1 MDDPGTPNQ
10 GRPDYTESS
19 LGTNSF
25 AQTGT
30 AMGWNGYQSSWTL
43 NLPFAFPFSDGT
55 YTQVDVSSSGYLQ
68 FGGGTNYN
76 DFGNSDANLANY
88 RRIAPL
94 WSAIRTDLAG
104 DDIFVDTSIS
114 GQVTIRWQGSEVQD
128 NSPVNVAVTL
138 YSNGNIRFDYG
149 AGNVNLSPTVG
160 LSMGVNGVLRLS
172 QYDGLENLS
181 NVNSVE
187 FTLGAQLRRHRGVR
201 VPGQQQRHHAGDGHR
216 DDPGQHQRRG
226 ECRRSL
232 GDDPGIFL
240 RGTEPDRRQRSRGVR
255 TARRRRRR
263 RLRHGR

>member
-187 FTLGAQLRRHRGVR
+187 FTLARRASSTSG
-201 VPGQQQRHHAGDGHR
+201 
-216 DDPGQHQRRG
+216 
-226 ECRRSL
+226 
-232 GDDPGIFL
+232 
-240 RGTEPDRRQRSRGVR
+240 R
-255 TARRRRRR
+255 TSSWATATTPRRRRSSRR
-263 RLRHGR
+263 PRPASTAGGVSTVSRGRSWYLSPRN